1 MPNTWIRWGIE
12 VIQLAQSHNSDTVDA
27 VFRLF
32 TFLGYEEFYLL
43 LIPVIFWCLDKRV
56 GVRLATIL
64 LLSGYLNF
72 VFKNMLGWPRP
83 PADQVRQV
91 THEESFGMPSGH
103 AQNAV
108 VVFGYLS
115 SVGAYGW
122 GIAALIA
129 VMIGVSRV
137 FLGTHFPQDVIGGWI
152 MGLVILG
159 FALTFLEKW
168 NANRLSP
175 NAVWAVTLG
184 GPIALAIAHT
194 TSNTVQTMGALWGL
208 GAGYLLQQRLVRFN
222 PHTTW
227 RRQIAKIAVG
237 VAVLFGLS
245 IGLKALL
252 PDGNAFRFLR
262 YGIIGVWATFLTPWL
277 FVRLGWG

>member
-208 GAGYLLQQRLVRFN
+208 GAGYLLQQQLVRFN

>member
-168 NANRLSP
+168 NADRLSP